1 MMMMVLIVIAARGR
15 VVCLVRLCLSVCLSD
30 IDPATAHRIRRGRG
44 GKPRC
49 VRRRVVSNVI
59 VIVRR
64 QMSKRQMW
72 DVGCEMWDVGLKNK
86 QTSGL
91 YTYVSVCGLAF
102 DRVCLVPSE
111 FIFNPGVR
119 FPLFPYCYNLHGFSW
134 VDG

>member
-1 MMMMVLIVIAARGR
+1 M
-15 VVCLVRLCLSVCLSD
+15 SVG
-30 IDPATAHRIRRGRG
+30 H
-44 GKPRC
+44 
-49 VRRRVVSNVI
+49 VVSLVMSCR
-59 VIVRR
+59 V
-64 QMSKRQMW
+64 QMSDVKTS

-91 YTYVSVCGLAF
+91 CTYVSVCGLGF

-119 FPLFPYCYNLHGFSW
+119 FPLFPYCYNLHGYSL